1 MCMLTF
7 DYPQTYAVT
16 GSAEE
21 QLAQLRSYI
30 WQLVDA
36 LNQVMD
42 GDGQE
47 TAHGGDSCAA
57 LKKKLDKKG
66 GTVDGSLDVSGSVFA
81 QGALQ
86 SGTMLSAPSLTVHND
101 AQDAAVTLSC
111 GGVCAARLTCISEG
125 AYQNARLAVGDP
137 TGESDAATKKYVDDA
152 SAAADRVIEQGT
164 TGKWTWRKWASGI
177 AEMWA
182 TFDVGELVM
191 TSQTW
196 GALYTASWMGLA
208 ANKTARA
215 YPFAFAANPIV
226 SATPTVGSGNIWL
239 ATNTENDIG
248 TRLTHAPAYQCV
260 RASDATV
267 SSPQISYYVVGKY
280 K

>member
-1 MCMLTF
+1 MLTF
-7 DYPQTYAVT
+7 DYPQTYAISGT
-16 GSAEE
+16 AEE
-21 QLAQLRSYI
+21 QIAQLRAYI
-30 WQLVDA
+30 WKLVDA

-125 AYQNARLAVGDP
+125 AYQNVRLAVGDP

-164 TGKWTWRKWASGI
+164 TGVWTWRKWASGV
-177 AEMWA
+177 AELWSVFGADKLEISTAWGSMY
-182 TFDVGELVM
+182 FG
-191 TSQTW
+191 TW
-196 GALYTASWMGLA
+196 MDYAQ
-208 ANKTARA
+208 NVEARK
-215 YPFAFAANPIV
+215 YPFAFLEQPSVTVTYSSGTGDAWPISAFNGSYDPLV
-226 SATPTVGSGNIWL
+226 S
-239 ATNTENDIG
+239 
-248 TRLTHAPAYQCV
+248 APAYALA
-260 RASDATV
+260 RPNPSTV
-267 SSPQISYYVVGKY
+267 TLPRISYYVVGRY